1 MCTFFSAIFCWSK
14 VLGNKKMTGM
24 ELNCS
29 SSYSPEG
36 RLLISIRSVSKW
48 AKRTSLLLK
57 GSREEWIYLC
67 SICVSFNYF
76 FLLEHPPWLWYSA
89 ADSLW
94 FQSFHW
100 RSQFFK
106 LISNLPSSITDQ
118 RQHYVNFLNTFIVCN
133 VHICLIYIFIS
144 LHKSS
149 GLSHCQ
155 RNVFSSWKKRFFY
168 QYLILLL

>member
-1 MCTFFSAIFCWSK
+1 MCMFCWSK
-14 VLGNKKMTGM
+14 VLGSKEMTGM

-29 SSYSPEG
+29 SFYSPEG
-36 RLLISIRSVSKW
+36 RLRLISIRSVSKW
-48 AKRTSLLLK
+48 VKRPSLLLK
-57 GSREEWIYLC
+57 GSREEWMYLC
-67 SICVSFNYF
+67 SICVGYYYL

-94 FQSFHW
+94 FQTFHW

-118 RQHYVNFLNTFIVCN
+118 RQHYVNFWNTSIGYN
-133 VHICLIYIFIS
+133 VHICLIYF
-144 LHKSS
+144 HKSS

-168 QYLILLL
+168 QYPVLLL